1 VRGVRQIAKGLVPRL
16 KGLGFF
22 CVCFWLLTGCAS
34 HHYFI
39 VEPAEF
45 AQQIPSQPL
54 ELTRGPLR
62 YQFSERHH
70 RLSMAVSNPGTNTL
84 SVVEKKSYI
93 VSPDGQ
99 THLVRG
105 GNIAPKSF
113 MAMSLPPEYPV
124 VHTGP
129 TYGFGMG
136 YGYGW
141 YPHTPWSGV
150 NEPFYSPQSYYIYD
164 EPHRYWEWRK
174 GLVRMRLSFEEQGP
188 GGASFE
194 QDWVFERRRIK

>member
-1 VRGVRQIAKGLVPRL
+1 M
-16 KGLGFF
+16 
-22 CVCFWLLTGCAS
+22 LTGCAS
-34 HHYFI
+34 HRYFI

-45 AQQIPSQPL
+45 AQEVPSKPV

-70 RLSMAVSNPGTNTL
+70 HLAMAVSNPGTNTL
-84 SVVEKKSYI
+84 ALVEKRSYI

-105 GNIAPKSF
+105 GNIAPKSY
-113 MAMSLPPEYPV
+113 MAMSLPPELPV

-141 YPHTPWSGV
+141 YPHSPWSGAV
-150 NEPFYSPQSYYIYD
+150 YEPFYSPQSYYIYD
-164 EPHRYWEWRK
+164 EPRRYWEWGK
-174 GLVRMRLSFEEQGP
+174 GRVRMRLSFEGQVP
-188 GGASFE
+188 GGTDLE